1 MFGDIVGG
9 ILGYVGAREANATN
23 IKNQD
28 AANNTNIVEAQ
39 KNRDWQEKQSNTEV
53 QRRMADLKSAGV
65 NPLLAGKDAA
75 SSGSGGA
82 ATAAATHVENELAG
96 AASTARDAFNNA
108 QERKRLTLELGL
120 GEEQKKLLKE
130 QQFKTRQEAKALGLE
145 AAKGDMATS
154 LYEKFKNMF
163 NSSAKGIKDNKTYR
177 ENLKNKKKFEKEKEK
192 SPVPFF
198 KPEPNLPLGDY

>member
-1 MFGDIVGG
+1 MLGDIVGG

-28 AANNTNIVEAQ
+28 AANNTNIAEAQ

-108 QERKRLTLELGL
+108 QERKRLALELGL

-145 AAKGDMATS
+145 AAKGDIATS

-177 ENLKNKKKFEKEKEK
+177 ENLENKKKFEKEKEK